1 MDGLVIATLQPY
13 QGENMFKV
21 ASLLDISFTVLYAA
35 IAGNPSLYIF
45 QRLEKLEGIPC
56 D

>member
-21 ASLLDISFTVLYAA
+21 APLLNIFFTVRCAA
-35 IAGNPSLYIF
+35 VAGHPLYIF
-45 QRLEKLEGIPC
+45 QRLEKLEGIFC